1 MFMIDQADTILLP
14 QWTVPSFHSIAGR
27 FPLGLEAVSLSILA
41 NRLAPGL
48 PALSRHPRYW
58 SIYTFLIKRFQNRGT
73 HSNKTTNA
81 ALGRYLK
88 AREIV
93 FGCAALMCPRHTQE
107 PLRGV
112 LGSDTF
118 NPRLVRKRTL
128 SPPALLPTSLNGEL
142 GNYLLQSL
150 GGYGQVYRGA
160 MIDLELILPA
170 EMNPKAKFDVVYGE
184 VGNAVANTFA
194 EAIAHTRFVREY
206 LDKDDVSIPLDVVEE
221 LGAVSCF
228 CQLRNHEP
236 ERKLL
241 TEVLLGRAQ
250 QNDTKTHA
258 QDAATIEKRSQ
269 RTETVRLFLDLA
281 EQTQDFPL
289 DEPLF
294 RDLLYFGDSG
304 TILWHPRQDVQGIWH
319 QWWLIQLREVIVNAL
334 NNLFLDFVKWGVKE
348 DGIYYPLNI
357 DTYIRKVGTIP
368 LPSLPGLPETDL
380 AHVSLGKLAHILDQH
395 YKHPAWAFSGEA
407 EQRENTVISERLLVS
422 SGTPPVV
429 AFLTLLI
436 TQRRHAYI
444 KQHITFSS
452 KEQALLQEGGKDRLS
467 TTYLFQWFEERI
479 ERDEPAIEAFA
490 QMIKE
495 MIIAQHIK
503 IALGKLPYDTFRFY
517 DDADGLC
524 FAPDQSIEM
533 SSISVRFDAVSEALY
548 ELGLIQASLTKP
560 SHAPT
565 QYGREVFDV

>member
-1 MFMIDQADTILLP
+1 
-14 QWTVPSFHSIAGR
+14 
-27 FPLGLEAVSLSILA
+27 
-41 NRLAPGL
+41 
-48 PALSRHPRYW
+48 
-58 SIYTFLIKRFQNRGT
+58 
-73 HSNKTTNA
+73 
-81 ALGRYLK
+81 
-88 AREIV
+88 
-93 FGCAALMCPRHTQE
+93 
-107 PLRGV
+107 
-112 LGSDTF
+112 
-118 NPRLVRKRTL
+118 
-128 SPPALLPTSLNGEL
+128 
-142 GNYLLQSL
+142 
-150 GGYGQVYRGA
+150 
-160 MIDLELILPA
+160 
-170 EMNPKAKFDVVYGE
+170 
-184 VGNAVANTFA
+184 
-194 EAIAHTRFVREY
+194 
-206 LDKDDVSIPLDVVEE
+206 
-221 LGAVSCF
+221 
-228 CQLRNHEP
+228 
-236 ERKLL
+236 
-241 TEVLLGRAQ
+241 
-250 QNDTKTHA
+250 
-258 QDAATIEKRSQ
+258 
-269 RTETVRLFLDLA
+269 
-281 EQTQDFPL
+281 
-289 DEPLF
+289 
-294 RDLLYFGDSG
+294 
-304 TILWHPRQDVQGIWH
+304 
-319 QWWLIQLREVIVNAL
+319 LREVIVNAL